1 MRGKENVDS
10 RRRRRGEKRMLTVGG
25 EEDGEREREGGR
37 ERVRGRRKTEVEIA
51 AGVEVKYN
59 FGYN

>member
-1 MRGKENVDS
+1 M
-10 RRRRRGEKRMLTVGG
+10 
-25 EEDGEREREGGR
+25 ERERGREGGR
-37 ERVRGRRKTEVEIA
+37 ERIRGRRKTEVEIA